1 VATITLYGKP
11 DCHLCDDAL
20 ASVKRV
26 TAGRPVTIEEV
37 DITLDDDL
45 HARYLER
52 IPVVA
57 LDGEELFAYHVDE
70 AVLQRRLD
78 RVAT

>member
-1 VATITLYGKP
+1 VPTITLYGKP
-11 DCHLCDDAL
+11 DCHLCDEAL
-20 ASVKRV
+20 AAVRRA
-26 TAGRPVTIEEV
+26 TAGRAVTIQEV
-37 DITLDDDL
+37 DITLDERL

-57 LDGEELFAYHVDE
+57 VDGEELFDYHVDE
-70 AVLQRRLD
+70 AALQRSLD